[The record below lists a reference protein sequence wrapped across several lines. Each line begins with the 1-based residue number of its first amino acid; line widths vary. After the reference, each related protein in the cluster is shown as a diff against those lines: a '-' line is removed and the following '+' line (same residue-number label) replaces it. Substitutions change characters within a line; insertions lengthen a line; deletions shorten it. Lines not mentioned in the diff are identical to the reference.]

1 MSKFGGYRDI
11 PILAELYDLVPMYS
25 GRRDLQFYIDLC
37 RSHGGKVLEL
47 GCGTGRVLLPIA
59 SAGLDIVG
67 LDLSEHMLA
76 KCREKVTV
84 HPQEVQDRIR
94 LLHGNMID
102 FRLDD
107 IFTTV
112 IIPFRAFQHLLAV
125 YDQLS
130 CLRCVNAHLEK
141 GGRLAFDCFQVD
153 FQKIT
158 DPRRVEET
166 EDLPE
171 FELPDGRKMR
181 RCNRVTETHP
191 AEQYNDVEIIY
202 YLTDTTGQTE
212 RLVQGFPF
220 RYFFRYELEHLLA
233 RSGFE
238 LVELFGDFDRSPLD
252 DQSTEMIFVATK
264 VADKNQV
271 ETRR

>member
-1 MSKFGGYRDI
+1 MSEFGGYRDI
-11 PILAELYDLVPMYS
+11 PVLAELYDLVPMYS
-25 GRRDLQFYIDLC
+25 GRGDQEFYIDLC

-47 GCGTGRVLLPIA
+47 GCGTGRILLPVA

-67 LDLSEHMLA
+67 LDVSEHMLTR
-76 KCREKVTV
+76 CRNKVTAQ
-84 HPQEVQDRIR
+84 PQEVQDRIR
-94 LLHGNMID
+94 LSHGNMID
-102 FRLDD
+102 FQFDD

-112 IIPFRAFQHLLAV
+112 IIPFRAFQHILAV
-125 YDQLS
+125 GDQLS

-141 GGRLAFDCFQVD
+141 GGCLSFDCFQVD

-158 DPRRVEET
+158 DPRSVEET
-166 EDLPE
+166 EDLPDIK
-171 FELPDGRKMR
+171 LTDGRKMR
-181 RCNRVTETHP
+181 RCNRIIATHP

-202 YLTDTTGQTE
+202 YLTDTNGKTE

-238 LVELFGDFDRSPLD
+238 LAGLFGDFDRSPLD
-252 DQSTEMIFVATK
+252 DGSTDMIFVARK
-264 VADKNQV
+264 VADNDQA
-271 ETRR
+271 